1 MSEEVT
7 VTADPDVA
15 EACRSA
21 SSQELRKLDLLV
33 NFSLREATYGTR
45 LLQEVML
52 EVVIPPPLSL
62 IYHSYSPQSA
72 RTPGR
77 ASSLPKS
84 SCHPSRRVNR
94 FVFDTNT
101 IVLGR
106 PKFDRFIS
114 HEERTMFLRALIR
127 K

>member
-52 EVVIPPPLSL
+52 EVGKNAREGELTPEILLS
-62 IYHSYSPQSA
+62 SFMKSE
-72 RTPGR
+72 
-77 ASSLPKS
+77 SL
-84 SCHPSRRVNR
+84 R
-94 FVFDTNT
+94 
-101 IVLGR
+101 L
-106 PKFDRFIS
+106 
-114 HEERTMFLRALIR
+114 
-127 K
+127 